1 MSEFDSLRMFRRP
14 VFRPARDDQFDDSIF
29 ELVDFEAEREGP
41 PSREGLPPG
50 FRMRHDAHYV
60 EQLASRPGGPPL
72 RQIAVK
78 DIDVPRGA
86 DPEGLAPLTDSIAKV
101 GILQPL
107 LVRSRGGRFELIAGA
122 RRLAAAVA
130 AGLKTVPCLVHDADD
145 RRVRALAEADNL
157 RVEEETTE
165 LAEQQEAQGR
175 LVAAAAREV
184 VIGVDTIASCL
195 GLVSD
200 QGRTLRERVALD
212 LARGEVHRASWLAQA
227 CHALVSPPKVTRT
240 TLDPWAVLERVSA
253 TFRPDSRFVGVTL
266 SIERGEGRP
275 RVSADEPL
283 LRLALVGAIGGA
295 VALAREAD
303 HDALVLG
310 AGVRVA
316 ADLVYFDVAQT
327 RVPVPAAKLA
337 RLLDGKVIDAPAGA
351 DAVVGFAVARQVA
364 ALHGGRLDA
373 TTIEPAGCRISLGF
387 PSGK

>member
-14 VFRPARDDQFDDSIF
+14 VFRPTRDDQFDDSIF
-29 ELVDFEAEREGP
+29 ELVDFEAEREEP

-60 EQLASRPGGPPL
+60 EQLSSRPGGPPL

-86 DPEGLAPLTDSIAKV
+86 DPEGLASLTESIAKV

-130 AGLKTVPCLVHDADD
+130 AGLKVVPCLVHDADD
-145 RRVRALAEADNL
+145 RRVRALSEADNL
-157 RVEEETTE
+157 RAGQESPGVT
-165 LAEQQEAQGR
+165 EQQEGQGR
-175 LVAAAAREV
+175 LVETAAREV
-184 VIGVDTIASCL
+184 TIGVDTIASCL

-200 QGRTLRERVALD
+200 HGRTLRERVALD

-227 CHALVSPPKVTRT
+227 CNVLATSAKAART
-240 TLDPWAVLERVSA
+240 TLDPSAVLERVSA
-253 TFRPDSRFVGVTL
+253 TFRPDSRFAGVTL
-266 SIERGEGRP
+266 SIERVEGGP
-275 RVSADEPL
+275 GVSADEPL
-283 LRLALVGAIGGA
+283 LRLALIGAIGGA

-310 AGVRVA
+310 ASVRVA
-316 ADLVYFDVAQT
+316 PDLVYFDVAQT
-327 RVPVPAAKLA
+327 RVRVPAPKLA
-337 RLLDGKVIDAPAGA
+337 RLLDGTLADTPASA
-351 DAVVGFAVARQVA
+351 DARIGLAVARRVV

-373 TTIEPAGCRISLGF
+373 ATIDPAGCRISLGF
-387 PSGK
+387 PRGT